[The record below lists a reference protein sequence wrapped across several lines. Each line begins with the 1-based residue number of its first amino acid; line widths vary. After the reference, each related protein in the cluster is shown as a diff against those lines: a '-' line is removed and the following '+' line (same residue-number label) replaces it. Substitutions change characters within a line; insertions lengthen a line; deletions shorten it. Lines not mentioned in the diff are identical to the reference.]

1 MQLFILVCAATVTAT
16 AVEASI
22 INNNPPRAHELTP
35 AYTYTEYLT
44 HFFKSYPSAEDYKR
58 RSAIFQSNLQRI
70 LDHNS
75 GRMDENGNV
84 IKGYVMG
91 VNQFTD
97 MEDDEVKMGFRR
109 DMHPAWRDQSNEKQ
123 SGVYKDEVSVTER
136 KLGEISYTY
145 SVS

>member
-1 MQLFILVCAATVTAT
+1 
-16 AVEASI
+16 
-22 INNNPPRAHELTP
+22 
-35 AYTYTEYLT
+35 
-44 HFFKSYPSAEDYKR
+44 
-58 RSAIFQSNLQRI
+58 
-70 LDHNS
+70 
-75 GRMDENGNV
+75 MDENGNV

-123 SGVYKDEVSVTER
+123 SGVYKDEVSATER